1 MTKKQENQPVVGIPA
16 DTNNLH
22 LTEEQELAIELWG
35 TGNDQQVAAAVG
47 VTPEVLQDW
56 QKQTIFRLALV
67 NEEYEYEAKMV
78 ELQAVVLTLD
88 NVSFADAEKTLEL
101 DPGTIAEW
109 AKDAD
114 SPFAS
119 LKAYMRAA
127 ARDAD
132 QSDRHTEQQA
142 KREAEKQALRDQ
154 QLLAIP
160 LIVAGKSDAQVA
172 EAVGVARETVNRW
185 RNHDFDF
192 QRELRESR
200 EAHLDSHMMAL
211 TRVNKKAVD
220 VLENLLDSDD
230 EQIRMRAAMHLLR
243 TVSLT
248 HKKQ

>member
-16 DTNNLH
+16 DKNNLH
-22 LTEEQELAIELWG
+22 LTPEQELAIELCG

-67 NEEYEYEAKMV
+67 NEEYEYEAKMD
-78 ELQAVVLTLD
+78 ELKAVVLTLD

-101 DPGTIAEW
+101 HPGMITKW
-109 AKDAD
+109 AKDAY

-132 QSDRHTEQQA
+132 RSDRHTEQQA
-142 KREAEKQALRDQ
+142 KHEAEQKDLKDQ

-185 RNHDFDF
+185 RNHDEDF
-192 QRELRESR
+192 QNELSQSR
-200 EAHLDSHMMAL
+200 RAHINARISAL
-211 TRVNKKAVD
+211 SSVNTKAIE

-230 EQIRMRAAMHLLR
+230 EQTRLRAAMHLLK
-243 TVSLT
+243 TVPLT
-248 HKKQ
+248 HKNQ

>member
-22 LTEEQELAIELWG
+22 LTPEQELAIELWG

-67 NEEYEYEAKMV
+67 NEECEYEADMD

-101 DPGTIAEW
+101 DPGMITKW

-114 SPFAS
+114 SPFAR

-132 QSDRHTEQQA
+132 QRDRHTEQQA
-142 KREAEKQALRDQ
+142 KREAEKQALKDQ

-172 EAVGVARETVNRW
+172 EAIGVARETVNRW
-185 RNHDFDF
+185 RNHDEDF
-192 QRELRESR
+192 QNELSQSR
-200 EAHLDSHMMAL
+200 RAHINARISAL
-211 TRVNKKAVD
+211 SSVNTKAIE
-220 VLENLLDSDD
+220 VLEELLDSDD
-230 EQIRMRAAMHLLR
+230 EQTRLRAAMHLLR

>member
-1 MTKKQENQPVVGIPA
+1 MTKAQENQPVVGIPA

-22 LTEEQELAIELWG
+22 LTPEQEQAIKLWG
-35 TGNDQQVAAAVG
+35 TTECEEDIAAAVG

-56 QKQTIFRLALV
+56 QKQTIFCLALV
-67 NEEYEYEAKMV
+67 NEECEYEADMD

-101 DPGTIAEW
+101 DPDTIAEW
-109 AKDAD
+109 AIDAD
-114 SPFAS
+114 SPFTS
-119 LKAYMRAA
+119 LKAYMRAEA
-127 ARDAD
+127 HVEDDSERY
-132 QSDRHTEQQA
+132 A
-142 KREAEKQALRDQ
+142 KQEAEKQALKDQ

-160 LIVAGKSDAQVA
+160 LILAGKTDAEVA

-200 EAHLDSHMMAL
+200 KAHLDSHMMAL

-230 EQIRMRAAMHLLR
+230 EQTRLRAAMHLLK
-243 TVSLT
+243 TVPLT
-248 HKKQ
+248 A